1 MALQERAD
9 TSSDVGVA
17 CLFPAG
23 VGKVCQIPS
32 IVAQFGGVGWVQFL
46 SQNEAKIQDASVRL
60 AVTAADRTEVNQI
73 NAKRNLLTGWQRIVL
88 TACSLWRTAGIP
100 E

>member
-1 MALQERAD
+1 MALQEMAD

-23 VGKVCQIPS
+23 VRKVCQIP

-73 NAKRNLLTGWQRIVL
+73 NAKWNLLTGWQRIVL
-88 TACSLWRTAGIP
+88 TACSLWRIP

>member
-17 CLFPAG
+17 CLYPAG
-23 VGKVCQIPS
+23 VRKICQIP

-46 SQNEAKIQDASVRL
+46 SQNEAKIQASVRL
-60 AVTAADRTEVNQI
+60 AVTAADRGKPKSMPN
-73 NAKRNLLTGWQRIVL
+73 
-88 TACSLWRTAGIP
+88 GIC
-100 E
+100 